1 MHHLQ
6 DRRVHHGVDTPR
18 NLVIG
23 FLRREVLQG
32 IIVRAQGRRQQETP
46 ETLEQQ
52 MTGADPGLRLRA
64 LADRIISERR
74 MEEARQ

>member
-1 MHHLQ
+1 MIIHLLQ
-6 DRRVHHGVDTPR
+6 DRRVRHGVDTPR

-23 FLRREVLQG
+23 FPRREVLEG
-32 IIVRAQGRRQQETP
+32 IIVRAQGRRQQ

-64 LADRIISERR
+64 LADRTILERR